1 VADLRGRRVSG
12 VLARV
17 LKLMRQLG
25 KHDGATDV
33 VERLAAAYA
42 RLYARPADAARLAE
56 LLEVVAAF
64 AEEGGLAVSRW
75 WLPSPPG

>member
-1 VADLRGRRVSG
+1 
-12 VLARV
+12 
-17 LKLMRQLG
+17 
-25 KHDGATDV
+25 

-42 RLYARPADAARLAE
+42 RLYATPADAARLAE

-64 AEEGGLAVSRW
+64 VEEGGLAVSRW